1 MSDERFSLE
10 SQIREC
16 YGRAVYTHKTHERM
30 ADAYDKKNGWLK
42 FWQIVFSAVTA
53 SGAITVVFADEAWLK
68 FATAIISLI
77 TLFLSGYA
85 KNFNLGALAQ
95 VHRETASHIWDVR
108 EKYLSLLADI
118 KDSGFSLQE
127 MRDKRDG
134 LQQQLYEI
142 YKSAPHTN
150 GKAYEEAQDRLKN
163 KEDLTF
169 SDEEIDKFLPKAL
182 RRTSAQ

>member
-1 MSDERFSLE
+1 MSDERFNLE

-16 YGRAVYTHKTHERM
+16 YGRVVYSHKTHERM
-30 ADAYDKKNGWLK
+30 ADAYDKKNGRLK

-53 SGAITVVFADEAWLK
+53 SGAITIVFADEAWLK
-68 FATAIISLI
+68 FGTAIISLI
-77 TLFLSGYA
+77 TLFLSGYT
-85 KNFNLGALAQ
+85 KNFNLSALAQ
-95 VHRETASHIWDVR
+95 IHRETASHIWDVR

-118 KDSGFSLQE
+118 
-127 MRDKRDG
+127 RDAAFTLEAIRARRDD

-169 SDEEIDKFLPKAL
+169 SDEEIDKFLPKSL
-182 RRTSAQ
+182 KRSS